1 MFYYSKAMKDTLLRA
16 VIFIISFVISL
27 FIISSYLNRGTTD
40 MTVEMEEATLPV
52 VDIVAEGRPINR
64 MFGVKSKM
72 EPNMLR
78 GTLTPLNDDRSL
90 NIHIR
95 KFGNNLREVAYEV
108 RSLDASRLIEDTEI
122 LDYKEDKDGME
133 ATLHIKDLIED
144 GREYILGIRLTN
156 EQGQKIYYYTR
167 IIRSS
172 GLHEREILFF
182 VKDFTERTFD
192 KNAARTL
199 TTYLESD
206 STGDNSTYRFVNIHS
221 SFDQITYG
229 SLHMDPPEEIMTEI
243 LEMDSATAALNNS
256 FILKRGNGK
265 NAVFYDVKEYF
276 RVRYTEKRIY
286 LLNYERT
293 MEQVFDID
301 SKDSFVSDKIMLG
314 ISDPDVHIMENEDGG
329 AVAFVRNG
337 SLYAFRNTDSRAVRI
352 FSFFDKGDDD
362 IRNRHNEHDVKIL
375 SVDEAGNVLFMIYGY
390 MNRGRHEGETGVSVY
405 FYNSALNQI
414 EEEVYIPYGRSY
426 QFLQYEIGKFS
437 YSPDGNN
444 LYLYLGGQLLDVH
457 LDRKEISVLAG
468 NVDFDTFVVSR
479 SGRTA
484 AWQAKNDSG
493 IFICDFNSG
502 NIREILGDIGI
513 SIRALGFLGEDLVYG
528 SSTGE
533 HSIESRIGVTMD
545 SMEEIYIES
554 STGELLKTYSKEGI
568 YITSVEVKED
578 GMTLSRI
585 TMDEGVSGNF
595 LSIDPDHI
603 VDNDRGTGDRNAV
616 ITVATEELETIVEI
630 SLAGHINTASVHV
643 VTPEEVLF
651 EEERDVP
658 LKNQGDS
665 SRMLMVYSRGL
676 IDGIFESEYRAV
688 SLADER
694 GGVVVK
700 SSGKYLWQKGNR
712 EQEKTLTDIT
722 EPTLALSQDS
732 ELTEVLTAILGH
744 EGVAEDTWRLDSL
757 EGSLMD
763 MIETRIDGADAL
775 ELKGCTLN
783 SVLYYVSI
791 GKPVVAETDGG
802 HIVMIIGYDPQNTVI
817 FDPSKGSIYKMGM
830 NDSTEWF
837 ASHGNEFVS
846 YVV

>member
-1 MFYYSKAMKDTLLRA
+1 MKDTLLKTA
-16 VIFIISFVISL
+16 IFLISFVVSL

-40 MTVEMEEATLPV
+40 MTVEMGEATLPV
-52 VDIVAEGRPINR
+52 VEVMADGRGINR
-64 MFGVKSKM
+64 MFGIKSKM
-72 EPNMLR
+72 EPNMVR

-90 NIHIR
+90 DIHISKYGN
-95 KFGNNLREVAYEV
+95 KFREVAYEV
-108 RSLDASRLIEDTEI
+108 RSLDASRLIEDTEV
-122 LDYKEDKDGME
+122 LDYIEQDDSID

-144 GREYILGIRLTN
+144 GREYILGVRLTG
-156 EQGQKIYYYTR
+156 EQGQKIYFYTR

-172 GLHEREILFF
+172 GLHERELLNF
-182 VKDFTERTFD
+182 VRDFTESTFD
-192 KNAARTL
+192 KNRARSL

-221 SFDQITYG
+221 SFDQVTYG
-229 SLHMDPPEEIMTEI
+229 NLNLKAPESIMTEI
-243 LEMDSATAALNNS
+243 LEMDSAMASLKNS
-256 FILKRGNGK
+256 FVLSSGNGK
-265 NAVFYDVKEYF
+265 NAVFYDVSEYF

-286 LLNYERT
+286 LLDYERT
-293 MEQVFDID
+293 MEQVFNID
-301 SKDSFVSDKIMLG
+301 SGDTFVSDKIMLG
-314 ISDPDVHIMENEDGG
+314 ISNPDVHMVENEDGG
-329 AVAFVRNG
+329 VVAFVQNG
-337 SLYAFRNTDSRAVRI
+337 SLYAYRNTDSKAVRI
-352 FSFFDKGDDD
+352 FSFFEKGDDD
-362 IRNRHNEHDVKIL
+362 VRNRNNNHGIKIL
-375 SVDEAGNVLFMIYGY
+375 SVDEAGNVLFIIYGY

-405 FYNSALNQI
+405 YFSSALNQI
-414 EEEVYIPYGRSY
+414 EEEVYIPYGRSF

-457 LDRKEISVLAG
+457 LDRNDITVIAG
-468 NVDFDTFVVSR
+468 NVNFDTFVVSK

-484 AWQAKNDSG
+484 AWQANNDSG
-493 IFICDFNSG
+493 IFICDFNNG
-502 NIREILGDIGI
+502 NVREILGDPGV
-513 SIRALGFLGEDLVYG
+513 SIVALGFLGEDLVYG

-545 SMEEIYIES
+545 AMEEIYIES
-554 STGELLKTYSKEGI
+554 INGEVLKTYAKEGI
-568 YITSVEVKED
+568 YITTVDVKED
-578 GMTLSRI
+578 GITLSRI

-595 LSIDPDHI
+595 LSIEPDHI
-603 VDNDRGTGDRNAV
+603 VDNEPHTNDRNAV

-630 SLAGHINTASVHV
+630 SLAGHINASSVHV

-651 EEERDVP
+651 EGERQITLKEE
-658 LKNQGDS
+658 GDS
-665 SRMLMVYSRGL
+665 SRMLMVYSRGS

-688 SLADER
+688 GLADKR

-712 EQEKTLTDIT
+712 ATDRTLRDIT
-722 EPTLALSQDS
+722 EPETANTQDE
-732 ELTEVLTAILGH
+732 ELKEVLTAILSH
-744 EGVAEDTWRLDSL
+744 EGVAEDEWNLNSL

-763 MIETRIDGADAL
+763 MIEERIEGADAL
-775 ELKGCTLN
+775 ELKGCTLS

-817 FDPSKGSIYKMGM
+817 FDPSKGSIYKKGM

-837 ASHGNEFVS
+837 SSHGNEFVS

>member
-167 IIRSS
+167 IIRSA

-192 KNAARTL
+192 KNAARAL

-229 SLHMDPPEEIMTEI
+229 SLHMDPPEEVMTEI

-265 NAVFYDVKEYF
+265 NAVYYDVKEYF

-293 MEQVFDID
+293 MEQVFNID

-484 AWQAKNDSG
+484 AWQA
-493 IFICDFNSG
+493 
-502 NIREILGDIGI
+502 
-513 SIRALGFLGEDLVYG
+513 
-528 SSTGE
+528 
-533 HSIESRIGVTMD
+533 
-545 SMEEIYIES
+545 
-554 STGELLKTYSKEGI
+554 
-568 YITSVEVKED
+568 
-578 GMTLSRI
+578 
-585 TMDEGVSGNF
+585 
-595 LSIDPDHI
+595 
-603 VDNDRGTGDRNAV
+603 
-616 ITVATEELETIVEI
+616 
-630 SLAGHINTASVHV
+630 
-643 VTPEEVLF
+643 
-651 EEERDVP
+651 
-658 LKNQGDS
+658 
-665 SRMLMVYSRGL
+665 
-676 IDGIFESEYRAV
+676 
-688 SLADER
+688 
-694 GGVVVK
+694 
-700 SSGKYLWQKGNR
+700 
-712 EQEKTLTDIT
+712 
-722 EPTLALSQDS
+722 
-732 ELTEVLTAILGH
+732 
-744 EGVAEDTWRLDSL
+744 
-757 EGSLMD
+757 
-763 MIETRIDGADAL
+763 
-775 ELKGCTLN
+775 
-783 SVLYYVSI
+783 
-791 GKPVVAETDGG
+791 
-802 HIVMIIGYDPQNTVI
+802 
-817 FDPSKGSIYKMGM
+817 
-830 NDSTEWF
+830 
-837 ASHGNEFVS
+837 
-846 YVV
+846 